1 MNQLALPM
9 PSAAFVADLN
19 RISAGARDRMTT
31 ESPYDYGQQS
41 KEGFRRMQVEVELTT
56 RTAQDKNNAAL
67 SALIEQAS
75 EAGEKTYLSVMNR
88 HVSTMGSNESD
99 AEDVDVGSNPLL
111 RCVSLID
118 LRASHL
124 SAQREAFAAFHA
136 ELGVA
141 EDEPRV
147 TEKKQALGFLLA
159 GRLTTTEGNLATCV
173 RKFGFKQAEELIGL
187 TRRYY
192 SSLQLERTPMEEGN
206 VQAMLKRRNDQD
218 VANLKTILVPYALD
232 FRSTIDQ
239 VMRKLEQGLVS
250 EESKAL
256 ASNTAGWSH
265 KVEKPLAKAYEI
277 MKSRYKEMGMSE
289 DFCYCISVLEAS
301 FVKQCRSEANKQ
313 IVEVNEGDQPMTE
326 ATLNRVVDAWIRNTR
341 TSDMARLLDKMKE
354 RCYTLFNAMVYGCA
368 VCIFFG
374 CVKNFVSPGDRSR
387 VTH

>member
-1 MNQLALPM
+1 VNQFALPM
-9 PSAAFVADLN
+9 PSAALVADLN
-19 RISAGARDRMTT
+19 LISAGARDRMTT
-31 ESPYDYGQQS
+31 ESPYNYGQQS

-75 EAGEKTYLSVMNR
+75 EAGEKSYLSVMNG

-99 AEDVDVGSNPLL
+99 AEDVDVGSKTLS

-124 SAQREAFAAFHA
+124 SAQRVALAAFHA

-141 EDEPRV
+141 QDEPRV

-159 GRLTTTEGNLATCV
+159 DRLTTMEGNLATCV
-173 RKFGFKQAEELIGL
+173 RKFGVKQAEELIEL

-206 VQAMLKRRNDQD
+206 VQAMVKRRNEQD
-218 VANLKTILVPYALD
+218 VSNLKTILVPYALD

-239 VMRKLEQGLVS
+239 VVRKLEQGLVS
-250 EESKAL
+250 EQSKAL
-256 ASNTAGWSH
+256 VSNTAGWSH

-277 MKSRYKEMGMSE
+277 MERRSKEMGMSE

-301 FVKQCRSEANKQ
+301 FVKQCRSEAHKQ

-326 ATLNRVVDAWIRNTR
+326 ATLNKVVDAWIRNTR
-341 TSDMARLLDKMKE
+341 TSDMARLLDKMHQ
-354 RCYTLFNAMVYGCA
+354 RCYTLFNAMAVSCA
-368 VCIFFG
+368 VCILFC
-374 CVKNFVSPGDRSR
+374 CVQNLRSPAGGPG

>member
-99 AEDVDVGSNPLL
+99 AEDVDVGSKPLS
-111 RCVSLID
+111 RCVSLMD
-118 LRASHL
+118 LRASDL
-124 SAQREAFAAFHA
+124 SATRDAFAAFHA

-159 GRLTTTEGNLATCV
+159 GRLTTMEGNLATCV
-173 RKFGFKQAEELIGL
+173 RKFGVKQAEELIGL

-192 SSLQLERTPMEEGN
+192 SSLQLKRTPMEEDN
-206 VQAMLKRRNDQD
+206 LQAIVNRRSNQD
-218 VANLKTILVPYALD
+218 VANLHYILVPYALD
-232 FRSTIDQ
+232 FPSTIDQ
-239 VMRKLEQGLVS
+239 VKGKLEQGLDS
-250 EESKAL
+250 EKSVAL
-256 ASNTAGWSH
+256 ASNTAGWLH
-265 KVEKPLAKAYEI
+265 KVEKPLAKAYKI
-277 MKSRYKEMGMSE
+277 MERRSKEMGMSN
-289 DFCYCISVLEAS
+289 DFCYCISVWEAS
-301 FVKQCRSEANKQ
+301 FVKQCRSEAHNQ
-313 IVEVNEGDQPMTE
+313 IVEVNEGDQPMTGD
-326 ATLNRVVDAWIRNTR
+326 TVNRVVDAWIRDTR
-341 TSDMARLLDKMKE
+341 KSDMARLLDKMND
-354 RCYTLFNAMVYGCA
+354 RCPTFTDLFSAMFLILGCA
-368 VCIFFG
+368 VFFALVQI
-374 CVKNFVSPGDRSR
+374 CSR
-387 VTH
+387 PAAHPA